1 MQSIKFQD
9 LKDLFLENRIYLDF
23 NNKPRLT
30 DDDLLFFSDN
40 FEIEPYVCI
49 LRGSCIPSM
58 GAFTYTSTSDVNI
71 KIGRYCSLAN
81 ITFFGARHP
90 LEFISTSPFNHTQHV
105 NFFSQPYLDRNIS
118 FNNKMY
124 RGQGG
129 GNGIVIG
136 NDVWVAQNVTM
147 KYGINIGH
155 GAVIAANT
163 LLTKDVPPYAIIGG
177 VPGKV
182 IKYRFDMDIVNKLLD
197 ISWWNYHIAD
207 LNGLPWHDPI
217 DFILKFED
225 RVKYYGLTKYEPKKL
240 LLKDLL
246 NYKE

>member
-1 MQSIKFQD
+1 
-9 LKDLFLENRIYLDF
+9 
-23 NNKPRLT
+23 
-30 DDDLLFFSDN
+30 
-40 FEIEPYVCI
+40 
-49 LRGSCIPSM
+49 
-58 GAFTYTSTSDVNI
+58 
-71 KIGRYCSLAN
+71 
-81 ITFFGARHP
+81 
-90 LEFISTSPFNHTQHV
+90 
-105 NFFSQPYLDRNIS
+105 
-118 FNNKMY
+118 
-124 RGQGG
+124 
-129 GNGIVIG
+129 
-136 NDVWVAQNVTM
+136 M

-217 DFILKFED
+217 NFILKFED
-225 RVKYYGLTKYEPKKL
+225 RVKYYGLKKYEKKKL